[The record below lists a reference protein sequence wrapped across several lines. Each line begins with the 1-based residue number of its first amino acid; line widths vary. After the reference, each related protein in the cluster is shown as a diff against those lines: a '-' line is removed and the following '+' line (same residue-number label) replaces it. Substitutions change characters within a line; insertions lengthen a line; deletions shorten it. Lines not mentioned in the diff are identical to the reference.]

1 MCIKRKKKKNNTTDR
16 KTHNAKNSH
25 KTKETDQESVHVLPT
40 APAAAAHRSLR
51 PPTLCSVY
59 RSALAQR
66 LPAAYLGQ
74 VSVINIFT
82 GAQISNEARCSAAD
96 FAFLFTS
103 STTVEYSAKVAGA
116 GSLPG
121 TAREVAYQRTY
132 RGGFIPFRVPSCL
145 SLESRPS

>member
-1 MCIKRKKKKNNTTDR
+1 MCIKRKRKKNNTSDRISHGADNSLLSYVTDLV
-16 KTHNAKNSH
+16 
-25 KTKETDQESVHVLPT
+25 SVHVLPT

-82 GAQISNEARCSAAD
+82 GAQVSYEARCSAAD

-116 GSLPG
+116 GALPG
-121 TAREVAYQRTY
+121 TAREVAYQ
-132 RGGFIPFRVPSCL
+132 
-145 SLESRPS
+145 